1 MKKVFGMNET
11 CRANNQRGVAL
22 LAVLWLTV
30 ALSFMGMTTSYLVR
44 TEIESV
50 SNRIEAQRSYYLARG
65 GIEAA
70 IYSIVHSPRTPV
82 TDPGVDGRPGD
93 YRPGQRRLDYKF
105 PSEEFPGGFS
115 QVEVVPENAKLNIN
129 LATPEQLAALFFS
142 LGLPADRSLEMA
154 AAIVDWRSPRT
165 SDVGSLFD
173 LFYSSL
179 PRPYTA
185 RHAPLEHMEEL
196 LPAKGMSRS
205 LFFGRVEYNPEDR
218 LRKWPPL
225 ADLLTAQPAG
235 SAVNP
240 NFAPYEVL
248 RVLPGWND
256 AMAASAVAARTA
268 APFRSMEELRIA
280 VPETST
286 VVGLAPLT
294 LAQGPVYTLTA
305 TGSLPGSGVRR
316 SVRALVRVGPNLPL
330 YHQVLAWWN
339 DWPFQI
345 ASHQPEQADVGTRRG
360 IRR

>member
-1 MKKVFGMNET
+1 MKKVFGMKET
-11 CRANNQRGVAL
+11 SRANNQHGVAL

-44 TEIESV
+44 TEIEAV
-50 SNRIEAQRSYYLARG
+50 SNQIEAQRSYYLARG

-70 IYSIVHSPRTPV
+70 VYSIVRSASTPP
-82 TDPGVDGRPGD
+82 TAPGADGRPGD
-93 YRPGQRRLDYKF
+93 YRAGQRWLDYTF

-115 QVEVVPENAKLNIN
+115 RVEAVPENAKLNIN

-142 LGLPADRSLEMA
+142 LGLPAGRSLEMA
-154 AAIVDWRSPRT
+154 TAVVDWRSPRT
-165 SDVGSLFD
+165 SDAGSLFD

-196 LPAKGMSRS
+196 LPVKGMNQS
-205 LFFGRVEYNPEDR
+205 LFFGRVEHSSEDR

-225 ADLLTAQPAG
+225 ADLLTAQTVG

-256 AMAASAVAARTA
+256 TMAASAVAARTA
-268 APFRSMEELRIA
+268 APFRSMQELRLA
-280 VPETST
+280 VPEIST
-286 VVGLAPLT
+286 VTGLAPLT
-294 LAQGPVYTLTA
+294 LAQAPVYTLTA
-305 TGSLPGSGVRR
+305 TGSLPESGVRR

-339 DWPFQI
+339 DWPFQS
-345 ASHQPEQADVGTRRG
+345 ASHQPEQGDSGTRSG